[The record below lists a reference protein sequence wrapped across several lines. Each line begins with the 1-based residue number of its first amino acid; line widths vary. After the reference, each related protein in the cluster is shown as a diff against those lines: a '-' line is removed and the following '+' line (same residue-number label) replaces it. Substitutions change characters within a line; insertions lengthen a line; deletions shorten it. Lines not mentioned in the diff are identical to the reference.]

1 MVSRTLWKFLTWQWK
16 QNPCKGL
23 CVASITIWSFQA
35 HIVTICNIAPVCVS
49 ILDWG
54 NNCLYRGKCYI
65 WQPLG
70 HDSMLHIAY
79 CGAIFHPYKICYGE
93 ESQWLGYWLQ
103 LQKQSDTTL
112 LQFPIKSHDKYILSF
127 LCATRKT
134 PTMPPDTHNL
144 CTQEP
149 IGETYVSCIYST
161 CQRIENWLQWIYR
174 HAAEVRKVPMN
185 TVQVVTVQTAKCME
199 EKKRSAMSF

>member
-1 MVSRTLWKFLTWQWK
+1 MPIYTIDWWSLPGLSHMHSLGLGCAAETGSGEGKLVCRILWKFLTWQWK
-16 QNPCKGL
+16 RNPCKGL

-79 CGAIFHPYKICYGE
+79 CGAIFHPYKISYGE

-103 LQKQSDTTL
+103 LQKQSDTTQRSYNYQSNHMTNIFCHFYVPLGKPL
-112 LQFPIKSHDKYILSF
+112 LCHQ
-127 LCATRKT
+127 
-134 PTMPPDTHNL
+134 
-144 CTQEP
+144 TQSSEFKN
-149 IGETYVSCIYST
+149 
-161 CQRIENWLQWIYR
+161 Q
-174 HAAEVRKVPMN
+174 
-185 TVQVVTVQTAKCME
+185 
-199 EKKRSAMSF
+199 